1 MEENIK
7 ENSIIKTM
15 SILPEDHKYLT
26 FLKKVFRH
34 EFRKNGFRRLSVP
47 NFIEKSFYEN
57 IFWENLSDYVYTHNI
72 DDFWDFCMKSA
83 PEILNMKAYL
93 ENEELKEGIQ
103 PVYSYYMD
111 RFYPKNTENIEG
123 IALFGWDI
131 VWEDD
136 PIIDAQMIYM
146 TYSILNKIGLEWD
159 FEIRLNSIWTKKEQE
174 KIKEELNNFYDN
186 KKHLLS
192 EESLKNLE
200 INPMKLLST
209 KNEDEQILAENA
221 PKTTKYLKKDSKKDY
236 ASFKEYLDLLWIEYI
251 EDNTLIPNYDY
262 VNNSIWEFRLKESWD
277 IISTWYR
284 YNILS
289 LLVWAEKEVPGA
301 WFYIDTWKV
310 INLLKA
316 KNITIK
322 NKDKLD
328 LYFVQLWDEAK
339 KVVLPLSLKARDSGV
354 NTAVSLW
361 TPSMKEQMLKAQRSW
376 AKYVV
381 MVGVME
387 ARNGVFQIRDLEMW
401 TQEEVKKEDLID
413 YVIEKIWK
421 ENLDFYEPSRDLL
434 KN

>member
-1 MEENIK
+1 MEEN
-7 ENSIIKTM
+7 SLIKTT

-57 IFWENLSDYVYTHNI
+57 IFWENLSDYVYTHTI
-72 DDFWDFCMKSA
+72 DNFWDFCMKSA

-111 RFYPKNTENIEG
+111 RFYPKNSENIEG

-146 TYSILNKIGLEWD
+146 TYSMLNKIGLKWD

-174 KIKEELNNFYDN
+174 KIKEELRNFYDN

-200 INPMKLLST
+200 TNPMRLLST
-209 KNEDEQILAENA
+209 KDEDEQILAENA
-221 PKTTKYLKKDSKKDY
+221 PKTIKYLKKDSKKDY
-236 ASFKEYLDLLWIEYI
+236 ASFKEYLDLLWVKYI
-251 EDNTLIPNYDY
+251 EDNTLMPNYNY
-262 VNNSIWEFRLKESWD
+262 VNNNFWEFRIKDSGN

-284 YNILS
+284 YNTLS
-289 LLVWAEKEVPGA
+289 LLVWA
-301 WFYIDTWKV
+301 
-310 INLLKA
+310 
-316 KNITIK
+316 
-322 NKDKLD
+322 
-328 LYFVQLWDEAK
+328 
-339 KVVLPLSLKARDSGV
+339 
-354 NTAVSLW
+354 
-361 TPSMKEQMLKAQRSW
+361 
-376 AKYVV
+376 
-381 MVGVME
+381 
-387 ARNGVFQIRDLEMW
+387 
-401 TQEEVKKEDLID
+401 
-413 YVIEKIWK
+413 
-421 ENLDFYEPSRDLL
+421 
-434 KN
+434 